1 MLIRRI
7 KAVFHP
13 VEYHGWGRSRRYF
26 EGWYFKVVNA
36 TEDRAFA
43 FIPGIAMDEK
53 GERHAFIQVLDGK
66 KLTAEYHPFPAGSF
80 CPAPG
85 KFDLQ
90 IGNNRFTDEFIRLD
104 LPGIRGELHFS
115 GNVKWP
121 RRWYSPGIMGPYTF
135 VPFMQCYHGIVS
147 MDHALEGT
155 LQIHG
160 EEISFSG
167 GRGYA
172 EKDWGHSFPSA
183 YFWMQTNHFGT
194 PGTSFKA
201 SVARIP
207 WLGKAFT
214 GFIAGIWHGGRLY
227 RFTTYNGSV
236 LKKSAAGLET
246 VELVMENRNYRL
258 EVVARRDHATE
269 LASPLAGFMDGR
281 ISESM
286 TSVIEVTLTDLKQ
299 GTILLKDTGRNGAL
313 EVAGKIEEIILP
325 FRPRRGSGFPRVSG
339 SAG

>member
-115 GNVKWP
+115 GNVEWP
-121 RRWYSPGIMGPYTF
+121 KRWYSPGIMGPYTF